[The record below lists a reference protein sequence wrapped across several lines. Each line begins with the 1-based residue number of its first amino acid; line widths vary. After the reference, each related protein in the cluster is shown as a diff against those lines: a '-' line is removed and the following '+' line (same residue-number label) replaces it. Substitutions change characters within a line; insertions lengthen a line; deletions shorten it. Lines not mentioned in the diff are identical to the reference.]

1 MRNLLTSS
9 LKYIFAA
16 FLALFL
22 FGGEPDELG
31 KDKIFFQDYL
41 IPKPVIHIGL
51 GINLSQIEIAASS
64 GMKIYEVKKDY
75 HLIADNADL
84 AFVKGNKEKLTEK
97 YLIQVAQFPDQEE
110 AERFAQELRFQID
123 RKVRVSNTLESGFA
137 GPYKIMIG
145 DFLTRDDA
153 LSYIIK
159 LNQLDIKDTWIVRE
173 EVTEKESRPLW
184 ILINDELISL
194 RQSTVLYFIPS
205 SPQSYLSF
213 QGRDYRGIFTLRA
226 SRKGIVL
233 INTLNL
239 EDYIKSVVP
248 SELSPYN
255 FPEIEAHKAQAIA
268 ARTYAMKNLGQYK
281 ELGFDLVDTP
291 QSQFYRGMNAEH
303 PLSNEAVEATR
314 GMVARY
320 KGKMIDALYT
330 STCGGATEDVEKVFL
345 GPALPYLRS
354 TECVYEEQK
363 QWPLATRTSL
373 APVYAHGMNIS
384 ASIALLISLG
394 IIDTPARAED
404 FREPAPAFEVQQWLE
419 RARSILGKPKIE
431 GSTEPEGSDITV
443 EAFVQRA
450 VQVFEWEGRVTHLL
464 QKSEKDFIFSSPN
477 GWSESVR
484 PAVAYLIRT
493 GVFPS
498 AESVGRYD
506 RSLTRGEAAFYISQ
520 MLSSY
525 RDFREAG
532 VFQEMQG
539 DQVMVRENGEDHTFS
554 LSPSA
559 FLIQNQ
565 NSHRVFAREL
575 ELLGGENLRWIL
587 REGQVVYLEVLFSA
601 YSNLL
606 DRSSQYH
613 SWTVRTS
620 RDDLSRRINR
630 YYPVGDLIDII
641 PQKRGSSERVME
653 LLVKGTETQA
663 TVRGL
668 RIRSVLGL
676 RETLFV
682 LDKELDAEGHVSH
695 YVFTGKG
702 WGHGVGLCQVGAYGM
717 AQSGATYQEI
727 LFKYYHGITLSVGT
741 FPKVPPNLI
750 SFKIF

>member
-1 MRNLLTSS
+1 MRKLLIPS

-22 FGGEPDELG
+22 LGGEPDEFG
-31 KDKIFFQDYL
+31 KDKTFFHDYL

-51 GINLSQIEIAASS
+51 GINLSQIKISASS

-75 HLIADNADL
+75 HLIAENATQ
-84 AFVKGNKEKLTEK
+84 AFVKGNREKLTEK
-97 YLIQVAQFPDQEE
+97 YLIQVAQFPEQEE
-110 AERFAQELRFQID
+110 AERRAQELRFQID
-123 RKVRVSNTLESGFA
+123 RKVTVSNKMESGFD

-159 LNQLDIKDTWIVRE
+159 LNRMEIKDTWIVRE

-184 ILINDELISL
+184 ILINDELKSL
-194 RQSTVLYFIPS
+194 RHATVLYFIPS

-213 QGRDYRGIFTLRA
+213 KGRDYRGIFTLRA

-303 PLSNEAVEATR
+303 PLSNEAVESTR
-314 GMVARY
+314 GMVAKY
-320 KGKMIDALYT
+320 KGRLIDALYT

-354 TECVYEEQK
+354 TQCVYEKQK
-363 QWPLATRTSL
+363 QWPLASQTFL
-373 APVYAHGMNIS
+373 APVYAHGRNIGS
-384 ASIALLISLG
+384 SIALLISLG
-394 IIDTPARAED
+394 VIDAPARAED
-404 FREPAPAFEVQQWLE
+404 FREPAAAYEVQQWLVK
-419 RARSILGKPKIE
+419 ARSTLSKPKIE

-464 QKSEKDFIFSSPN
+464 QESEKDFIFSSPN
-477 GWSESVR
+477 GWSESSR
-484 PAVAYLIRT
+484 PYVAYLIRT

-498 AESVGRYD
+498 TESVGRHD
-506 RSLTRGEAAFYISQ
+506 RALTRGEAAFYIAQ

-525 RDFREAG
+525 RDFRDAG
-532 VFQEMQG
+532 VFQGMQG
-539 DQVMVRENGEDHTFS
+539 NQLMVRENGEVRTFS

-565 NSHRVFAREL
+565 NSHRVFTREL
-575 ELLGGENLRWIL
+575 DLLGGENMRWIL
-587 REGQVVYLEVLFSA
+587 REGQIVYLEVLYPT

-606 DRSSQYH
+606 DRSSKYH

-620 RDDLSRRINR
+620 HEDLSRRINR
-630 YYPVGDLIDII
+630 YYPVGDLIDLI
-641 PQKRGSSERVME
+641 PQERGSSERVME
-653 LLVKGTETQA
+653 LLILGSETQA

-682 LDKELDAEGHVSH
+682 LDKEHDAEGHVSH
-695 YVFTGKG
+695 YIFTGKG

-727 LFKYYHGITLSVGT
+727 LFKYYRDITLDQ
-741 FPKVPPNLI
+741 I
-750 SFKIF
+750 YH